1 MAEYQYELF
10 NIDTE
15 NMSYL
20 DIRQWL
26 IDCRNAVIAPNNNIK
41 DIGYQEKL
49 LRFTDEW
56 YRHYENNKDFYDD
69 YKFSK
74 ALLSLTARPITVKA
88 IIGKKKITLDN
99 VMSCITAP
107 ERNPFAKMLEQTE
120 ESILKKSTSAYY
132 NDIKDCFAEKNKSKY
147 KEKLDKIIRKGLV
160 SGACYEIKVFEKTTK
175 ARAKLLSIETEEEL
189 KGILNAP
196 DTFTEKMCVPKL
208 TLAKEIKY
216 KGYKDI
222 LEEHSISSGA
232 YSNFM
237 SSKYQE
243 KPFEKTMYINI
254 GFMLS
259 LPYSIFNTLLAYG
272 GFSVSN
278 STRKFDEIIDRAFR
292 LGYGRDIAEALIV
305 ANNNILLKNHN
316 GDCAEIPNLY

>member
-1 MAEYQYELF
+1 MTLK
-10 NIDTE
+10 
-15 NMSYL
+15 
-20 DIRQWL
+20 
-26 IDCRNAVIAPNNNIK
+26 IA
-41 DIGYQEKL
+41 
-49 LRFTDEW
+49 
-56 YRHYENNKDFYDD
+56 
-69 YKFSK
+69 
-74 ALLSLTARPITVKA
+74 SL
-88 IIGKKKITLDN
+88 N
-99 VMSCITAP
+99 
-107 ERNPFAKMLEQTE
+107 
-120 ESILKKSTSAYY
+120 
-132 NDIKDCFAEKNKSKY
+132 

-278 STRKFDEIIDRAFR
+278 STRKFDEIIDRSFR